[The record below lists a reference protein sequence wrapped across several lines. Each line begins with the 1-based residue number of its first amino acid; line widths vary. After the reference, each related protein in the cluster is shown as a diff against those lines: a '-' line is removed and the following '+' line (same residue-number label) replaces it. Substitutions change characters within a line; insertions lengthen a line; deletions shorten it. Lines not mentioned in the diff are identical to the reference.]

1 MVMGSLAGLLLGDF
15 RPKSLPTVPWGPRAP
30 ALPAGQDPM
39 GAGGEG
45 TGLTLR
51 MNFISFLPSFP
62 FSMF

>member
-1 MVMGSLAGLLLGDF
+1 MVMGPLAGLLLGDF
-15 RPKSLPTVPWGPRAP
+15 RPTVPRGPRPP

-51 MNFISFLPSFP
+51 MNFISFLLP
-62 FSMF
+62 F